1 MARYISLGKYY
12 HKYKI
17 MIIYLVTMTPFY
29 YLFFSDD
36 IRIPFL
42 EDEKFPI
49 PIVVYEIFRY
59 FGTFIFGIIVYK
71 FELGNKLA
79 GNEKKKSDEETNN
92 KFKLI
97 VSDEKEQISQVS
109 ILRMALFL
117 SIFLILLKI
126 IDILYVLGLLDLNF
140 WMAELLFVI
149 LNKILFFKT
158 TIYLHQKLALFIS
171 SVFPFLLKIILI
183 IILFKERN
191 DSKKS
196 QESQGI
202 NSSNIRL
209 ETFIEYPWVTPIGII
224 LFLLIYFSESFIVCK
239 LKWYFDLRFISE
251 SKMLIIYGILGTVI
265 FLLWS
270 IIVNFIK
277 CNEDAFSK
285 KICIVSEGSEFY
297 FDNFIIF
304 FKNIWREERSAFEN
318 IGYIILLILRIAIS
332 AYQYFLVFLIIKVL
346 GPEYYI
352 FAHWLCNI
360 IVDIIR
366 FIYKIIVNEF
376 GNDFILNFV
385 AEIISILGI
394 IIYFEFIE
402 LNFCNL
408 NKDINRNI
416 NKRAVG
422 ESTEMLN
429 QIEDDKNDDDELD

>member
-1 MARYISLGKYY
+1 
-12 HKYKI
+12 
-17 MIIYLVTMTPFY
+17 
-29 YLFFSDD
+29 
-36 IRIPFL
+36 
-42 EDEKFPI
+42 
-49 PIVVYEIFRY
+49 
-59 FGTFIFGIIVYK
+59 
-71 FELGNKLA
+71 
-79 GNEKKKSDEETNN
+79 
-92 KFKLI
+92 
-97 VSDEKEQISQVS
+97 
-109 ILRMALFL
+109 MALFL

-171 SVFPFLLKIILI
+171 SFFPFLLKIILI

-191 DSKKS
+191 
-196 QESQGI
+196 ESQKNKENPGI
-202 NSSNIRL
+202 NSSNIKL
-209 ETFIEYPWVTPIGII
+209 ETFIEFPWVTPIGII

-285 KICIVSEGSEFY
+285 KICIVSESSEYY

-304 FKNIWREERSAFEN
+304 FKNIWREERSSFEN